1 MFSDP
6 GDALSEGFGLTK
18 KQRQLVIRVAWVV
31 AVSGHVL
38 WICGFMGWAGLNP
51 PFARAE
57 DVRKNEEKIEAIQS
71 QVEISARLQIIQE
84 IRTQK
89 RIYCTT
95 SDDRARDSTLRYLN
109 QLVLELRKVSDIQE
123 SPTPDCPKDGQL

>member
-6 GDALSEGFGLTK
+6 GDALSEGFGLNK
-18 KQRQLVIRVAWVV
+18 KQRQLIIRVAWVV
-31 AVSGHVL
+31 AVSGHIL
-38 WICGFMGWAGLNP
+38 WICGFLGWMGLNA

-57 DVRKNEEKIEAIQS
+57 DVDEMKQQTA
-71 QVEISARLQIIQE
+71 ISARLQIVQE

-95 SDDRARDSTLRYLN
+95 PDERSRDSTLRYLN
-109 QLVLELRKVSDIQE
+109 VLVLELSKVSDIKE
-123 SPTPDCPKDGQL
+123 TPIPDCSKDAQL